1 MGAEPGLLIECIA
14 ETDQP
19 TNPGDPDQVFDEETT
34 SFPYELELEEV
45 DGHYFIAQ
53 YQVFTID
60 APPIEEETV
69 CSASGEEVLRFRTR
83 YVFPVSP
90 D

>member
-1 MGAEPGLLIECIA
+1 VPFPIGPFPLIPLTLA
-14 ETDQP
+14 VLQP

-45 DGHYFIAQ
+45 GGHYFIAQ
-53 YQVFTID
+53 YQVFTTD
-60 APPIEEETV
+60 VPPIEEETV

-83 YVFPVSP
+83 
-90 D
+90 